1 MRSDLGIT
9 SVYNWMKVK
18 DVRTFLLGG
27 ETIHHPLV
35 IETMIAIKPTKLKD
49 FSSLMQL
56 DVQEEQ
62 IGFAKP
68 FEQAYQK
75 RNKSEVFFTIYS
87 DYLTV
92 GYLIIDKGFAQH
104 APFAIRHE
112 LGLNYLMIDRRFQ
125 RQGIGAEALKKLFVY
140 AYTID
145 PESTSLCVTVPNS
158 HQGALDFF
166 LACGFTN
173 TEKAIYGEQEKEWL
187 MRHPLG

>member
-1 MRSDLGIT
+1 
-9 SVYNWMKVK
+9 MKVK

-75 RNKSEVFFTIYS
+75 RNKSEVFFTYLFGLPNRRLS
-87 DYLTV
+87 D
-92 GYLIIDKGFAQH
+92 H
-104 APFAIRHE
+104 R
-112 LGLNYLMIDRRFQ
+112 
-125 RQGIGAEALKKLFVY
+125 
-140 AYTID
+140 
-145 PESTSLCVTVPNS
+145 
-158 HQGALDFF
+158 
-166 LACGFTN
+166 
-173 TEKAIYGEQEKEWL
+173 
-187 MRHPLG
+187 

>member
-18 DVRTFLLGG
+18 DVRTFLLG

-75 RNKSEVFFTIYS
+75 RNKSEVFLLF
-87 DYLTV
+87 
-92 GYLIIDKGFAQH
+92 
-104 APFAIRHE
+104 IR
-112 LGLNYLMIDRRFQ
+112 
-125 RQGIGAEALKKLFVY
+125 
-140 AYTID
+140 T
-145 PESTSLCVTVPNS
+145 T
-158 HQGALDFF
+158 
-166 LACGFTN
+166 
-173 TEKAIYGEQEKEWL
+173 
-187 MRHPLG
+187 

>member
-1 MRSDLGIT
+1 
-9 SVYNWMKVK
+9 MKVK

-27 ETIHHPLV
+27 EIIHHPLV

-104 APFAIRHE
+104 APFAMRHE

-166 LACGFTN
+166 LGLWLYQHRKSHLWRAR
-173 TEKAIYGEQEKEWL
+173 KRVL
-187 MRHPLG
+187 MRHALG